1 MAGTSNYPPYEPNA
15 KGFTE
20 ALIDFKD
27 TLAGRTV
34 YSVAGFESV
43 AFENVAQGQP
53 LYARS
58 SDGKLGLARAAGSAD
73 EARVVGFA
81 QTSKNTGQTVRC
93 LVFGNLAT
101 SGLDAGELY
110 FLSTGYGGI
119 TSTAPSGSG
128 EYMTRVGEAISS
140 ASLHVSLEPPVK
152 VG

>member
-1 MAGTSNYPPYEPNA
+1 MSGTSNYPPYEPNA
-15 KGFTE
+15 QGFTE

-58 SDGKLGLARAAGSAD
+58 SDGKVGLARAGGTED
-73 EARVVGFA
+73 QARVAGFA
-81 QTSKNTGQTVRC
+81 QTSKSAGETVRC

-119 TSTAPSGSG
+119 TTTPPSGSG
-128 EYMTRVGEAISS
+128 QYMTRVGEAISG
-140 ASLHVSLEPPVK
+140 ASLHVRLEPPVK

>member
-73 EARVVGFA
+73 EARVGGFG
-81 QTSKNTGQTVRC
+81 QTSKSAGGTVRC

-119 TSTAPSGSG
+119 TTTPPSGSG
-128 EYMTRVGEAISS
+128 EYMTRVGEAISG

>member
-1 MAGTSNYPPYEPNA
+1 MAGTSNYQPYEPNA

-20 ALIDFKD
+20 ALIDLKD
-27 TLAGRTV
+27 TLGGRVV

-73 EARVVGFA
+73 EAKVVGFA
-81 QTSKNTGQTVRC
+81 QTSKNTGETVRC

-119 TSTAPSGSG
+119 TSTAPTGSG
-128 EYMTRVGEAISS
+128 QAVTRVGEGATTTSFSIY
-140 ASLHVSLEPPVK
+140 VEPPVK
-152 VG
+152 LA

>member
-1 MAGTSNYPPYEPNA
+1 MAGTSNYPPYEPNSQ
-15 KGFTE
+15 GFTE

-58 SDGKLGLARAAGSAD
+58 SDGKLGLARAGGTED
-73 EARVVGFA
+73 QARVAGFA
-81 QTSKNTGQTVRC
+81 QTSKSAGETVRC
-93 LVFGNLAT
+93 LVFGTLAT

-119 TSTAPSGSG
+119 TTTPPSGSG
-128 EYMTRVGEAISS
+128 EYMTRVGEAISG

>member
-15 KGFTE
+15 QGFTE

-34 YSVAGFESV
+34 YSVAGFESI

-81 QTSKNTGQTVRC
+81 QTSKSTGQTVRC
-93 LVFGNLAT
+93 LVFGSLAT
-101 SGLDAGELY
+101 SGLNAGELY

-119 TSTAPSGSG
+119 TTTAPSASG
-128 EYMTRVGEAISS
+128 QYITRVGEAISG

>member
-1 MAGTSNYPPYEPNA
+1 MAGTSNYPPYEANA

-34 YSVAGFESV
+34 YSVAGFESI

-58 SDGKLGLARAAGSAD
+58 SDGKLGLARAAGSSD

-81 QTSKNTGQTVRC
+81 QTSKSTGETVRC

-101 SGLDAGELY
+101 SGLNAGELY

-119 TSTAPSGSG
+119 TATPPTGSG
-128 EYMTRVGEAISS
+128 QYMTRVGEAISG

>member
-1 MAGTSNYPPYEPNA
+1 MAGTTNYAPYEPNS

-34 YSVAGFESV
+34 YSVAGFEAV
-43 AFENVAQGQP
+43 AFENVTQGQP
-53 LYARS
+53 LYSRG
-58 SDGKLGLARAAGSAD
+58 SDGKLGLARAGGTED
-73 EARVVGFA
+73 QARVAGFA
-81 QTSKNTGQTVRC
+81 QTSKSTGETVRC
-93 LVFGNLAT
+93 LVFGTLAT
-101 SGLDAGELY
+101 SGLDPGELY

-119 TSTAPSGSG
+119 TTTVPSGSG
-128 EYMTRVGEAISS
+128 EYITRVGESISS

>member
-1 MAGTSNYPPYEPNA
+1 MSGTTNYAPYEPNA

-20 ALIDFKD
+20 ALIDLKD
-27 TLAGRTV
+27 TLGNRTV

-81 QTSKNTGQTVRC
+81 QTSKNAGETVRC

-110 FLSTGYGGI
+110 FLSVGYGSI

-128 EYMTRVGEAISS
+128 QYMTRVGEAISG

>member
-1 MAGTSNYPPYEPNA
+1 MAGTSNYPPYEPNS

-58 SDGKLGLARAAGSAD
+58 SDGKLGLARAGGTED
-73 EARVVGFA
+73 QARVAGFA
-81 QTSKNTGQTVRC
+81 QTSKSAGETVRC
-93 LVFGNLAT
+93 LVFGTLAT

-119 TSTAPSGSG
+119 TTTPPSGSG
-128 EYMTRVGEAISS
+128 EYMTRVGEAISG

>member
-1 MAGTSNYPPYEPNA
+1 MAGTSNYQPYEPNS

-20 ALIDFKD
+20 ALIDLKD
-27 TLAGRTV
+27 TLGGRVV
-34 YSVAGFESV
+34 YSVAGFEAI

-53 LYARS
+53 LYSRS
-58 SDGKLGLARAAGSAD
+58 SDGKLGLARAAGSED
-73 EARVVGFA
+73 EARVAGFA
-81 QTSKNTGQTVRC
+81 QTSKSTGGTVRC
-93 LVFGNLAT
+93 LVFGILAT

-119 TSTAPSGSG
+119 TTTPPSASG
-128 EYMTRVGEAISS
+128 QYITRVGEAISG

>member
-1 MAGTSNYPPYEPNA
+1 MAGTSNYPPYEANA

-58 SDGKLGLARAAGSAD
+58 SDGKVGLARAAGSSD

-81 QTSKNTGQTVRC
+81 QTSKSSGETVRC

-101 SGLDAGELY
+101 SGLNAGELY

-119 TSTAPSGSG
+119 TTTPPSGSG

>member
-1 MAGTSNYPPYEPNA
+1 MAGTTNYAPYEPNA

-81 QTSKNTGQTVRC
+81 QTSKNTGETVRC

-119 TSTAPSGSG
+119 TSTAPSVSG
-128 EYMTRVGEAISS
+128 QYLTRVGEAISS
-140 ASLHVSLEPPVK
+140 ASLHVSLEPPIK

>member
-15 KGFTE
+15 QGFTE
-20 ALIDFKD
+20 ALIDLKD
-27 TLAGRTV
+27 TLGNRTV

-43 AFENVAQGQP
+43 AFENVTQGQP

-81 QTSKNTGQTVRC
+81 QTSKSTGDTVRC

-119 TSTAPSGSG
+119 TTTAPTGSG
-128 EYMTRVGEAISS
+128 QAVTRVGEGATSTSFSIY
-140 ASLHVSLEPPVK
+140 VEPPVK
-152 VG
+152 LA

>member
-1 MAGTSNYPPYEPNA
+1 MSGTSNYPPYEPNA

-58 SDGKLGLARAAGSAD
+58 SDGKLGLARAAGSVD

-81 QTSKNTGQTVRC
+81 QTSKSGGQTVRC

-128 EYMTRVGEAISS
+128 EYMTRVGEAISG
-140 ASLHVSLEPPVK
+140 ASLHVSLEPPIK

>member
-53 LYARS
+53 LYSRS
-58 SDGKLGLARAAGSAD
+58 SDA
-73 EARVVGFA
+73 
-81 QTSKNTGQTVRC
+81 
-93 LVFGNLAT
+93 
-101 SGLDAGELY
+101 
-110 FLSTGYGGI
+110 
-119 TSTAPSGSG
+119 
-128 EYMTRVGEAISS
+128 
-140 ASLHVSLEPPVK
+140 VSYTHLTLPTKRIV
-152 VG
+152 

>member
-1 MAGTSNYPPYEPNA
+1 MSGTSNYSPYEPNA

-81 QTSKNTGQTVRC
+81 QTSKSTGQTVRC
-93 LVFGNLAT
+93 LVFGSLAT
-101 SGLDAGELY
+101 SGLNAGELY

-119 TSTAPSGSG
+119 TTTAPSASG
-128 EYMTRVGEAISS
+128 QYITRVGEAISG

>member
-1 MAGTSNYPPYEPNA
+1 MAGTSNYQPYEPNA
-15 KGFTE
+15 QGFTE
-20 ALIDFKD
+20 ALIDLKD

-34 YSVAGFESV
+34 YSVAGFESI

-81 QTSKNTGQTVRC
+81 QTSKSTGDTVRC

>member
-1 MAGTSNYPPYEPNA
+1 MSGTTNYAPYEPNA
-15 KGFTE
+15 QGFTE
-20 ALIDFKD
+20 ALIDLKD
-27 TLAGRTV
+27 TLGNRTV

-81 QTSKNTGQTVRC
+81 QTSKNAGETVRC
-93 LVFGNLAT
+93 LVFGSLAT
-101 SGLDAGELY
+101 SGLNAGELY
-110 FLSTGYGGI
+110 FLSVGYGSI

-128 EYMTRVGEAISS
+128 QYMTRVGEAISG
-140 ASLHVSLEPPVK
+140 ASLHVSLEPPIK

>member
-15 KGFTE
+15 LGFTE
-20 ALIDFKD
+20 ALIDLKD

-81 QTSKNTGQTVRC
+81 QTSKSTGETVRC

-119 TSTAPSGSG
+119 TATPPTGSG
-128 EYMTRVGEAISS
+128 EYITRVGESISS

>member
-1 MAGTSNYPPYEPNA
+1 MAGTSNYPPYESNA

-58 SDGKLGLARAAGSAD
+58 SDGKLGLARAGGTED
-73 EARVVGFA
+73 QARVAGFA
-81 QTSKNTGQTVRC
+81 QTSKSTGETVRC
-93 LVFGNLAT
+93 LVLGTLAT

-119 TSTAPSGSG
+119 TTTPPSSSG
-128 EYMTRVGEAISS
+128 QYITRVGEAISG
-140 ASLHVSLEPPVK
+140 ASLHVRLEPPVK

>member
-15 KGFTE
+15 QGFTE
-20 ALIDFKD
+20 ALIDLKD

-34 YSVAGFESV
+34 YSVAGFESI
-43 AFENVAQGQP
+43 AFENVNQGQP

-58 SDGKLGLARAAGSAD
+58 SDGKLGLARAAGSED

-81 QTSKNTGQTVRC
+81 QTNKSTGETVRC
-93 LVFGNLAT
+93 LVFGTLAT
-101 SGLDAGELY
+101 SSLDAGEFY
-110 FLSTGYGGI
+110 FLSTGYGSI
-119 TSTAPSGSG
+119 TATPPSTAGQ
-128 EYMTRVGEAISS
+128 YITRVGEAISG

>member
-1 MAGTSNYPPYEPNA
+1 MAGTSNYQPYEPNS

-20 ALIDFKD
+20 ALIDLKD
-27 TLAGRTV
+27 TLGGRVV

-58 SDGKLGLARAAGSAD
+58 SDGKLGLARAAGNAD
-73 EARVVGFA
+73 ESRVVGFA
-81 QTSKNTGQTVRC
+81 QTSKSTGQTVRC
-93 LVFGNLAT
+93 LVFGLLAT

-119 TSTAPSGSG
+119 TTTPPSGSG
-128 EYMTRVGEAISS
+128 QYMTRVGEAISG

>member
-15 KGFTE
+15 QGFTE
-20 ALIDFKD
+20 ALIDLKD

-43 AFENVAQGQP
+43 AFENVTQGQP

-81 QTSKNTGQTVRC
+81 QTSKSTGETVRC

-101 SGLDAGELY
+101 SGLDAGEFY

-119 TSTAPSGSG
+119 TATPPSTSGQ
-128 EYMTRVGEAISS
+128 YITRVGESISG
-140 ASLHVSLEPPVK
+140 ASLHVSLEPPIK

>member
-1 MAGTSNYPPYEPNA
+1 MAGTTNYPPYEPNA
-15 KGFTE
+15 QGFTE
-20 ALIDFKD
+20 ALIDLKD
-27 TLAGRTV
+27 TLAARTV

-81 QTSKNTGQTVRC
+81 QTSKSAGQTVRC

-101 SGLDAGELY
+101 SGLDAGALY

-119 TSTAPSGSG
+119 TVTPPSSSG
-128 EYMTRVGEAISS
+128 QFITRVGESISS
-140 ASLHVSLEPPVK
+140 ASLHVSLEPPIK

>member
-1 MAGTSNYPPYEPNA
+1 MAGTSNYAPYEPNS

-20 ALIDFKD
+20 ALIDLKD

-43 AFENVAQGQP
+43 AFENVTQGQP

-58 SDGKLGLARAAGSAD
+58 SDGKLGLARAAGSSD

-81 QTSKNTGQTVRC
+81 QTSKSSGETVRC

-119 TSTAPSGSG
+119 TVTPPSSSG
-128 EYMTRVGEAISS
+128 QFITRVGEGATSTSFSIY
-140 ASLHVSLEPPVK
+140 VEPPVK
-152 VG
+152 LA

>member
-58 SDGKLGLARAAGSAD
+58 SDGKVGLARAAGNAD

-81 QTSKNTGQTVRC
+81 QTSKSVGETVRC

-119 TSTAPSGSG
+119 TATAPTGSG

-140 ASLHVSLEPPVK
+140 ASLHVSLEPPIK
-152 VG
+152 VS

>member
-1 MAGTSNYPPYEPNA
+1 MAGTSNYPPYEANA

-43 AFENVAQGQP
+43 AFENVTQGQP

-81 QTSKNTGQTVRC
+81 QTSKSTGETVRC

-119 TSTAPSGSG
+119 TATPPTGSG
-128 EYMTRVGEAISS
+128 QYMTRVGEAISG

>member
-1 MAGTSNYPPYEPNA
+1 MAGTSNYTPYETNA

-43 AFENVAQGQP
+43 AFENVTQGQP

-58 SDGKLGLARAAGSAD
+58 SDGKVGLARAAGNAD

-81 QTSKNTGQTVRC
+81 QTSKSVGETVRC

-101 SGLDAGELY
+101 SGLDAGEFY

-119 TSTAPSGSG
+119 TTTPPSTSGQFI
-128 EYMTRVGEAISS
+128 TRVGEAISG
-140 ASLHVSLEPPVK
+140 ASLHVSLEPPIK

>member
-1 MAGTSNYPPYEPNA
+1 MSGTSNYSPYEPNA

-43 AFENVAQGQP
+43 AFEDVAQGQP

-81 QTSKNTGQTVRC
+81 QTSKSTGQTVRC

-119 TSTAPSGSG
+119 TTTVPSASG
-128 EYMTRVGEAISS
+128 QYITRVGEAISG

>member
-73 EARVVGFA
+73 EARVIGFA
-81 QTSKNTGQTVRC
+81 QTSKSTGQTVRC

-119 TSTAPSGSG
+119 TTTVPSVSG
-128 EYMTRVGEAISS
+128 QYITRVGEAISG